1 MPDVS
6 VNETETKI
14 IAVQKFY
21 TLFKNMLDIKYIREH
36 KEEIKKNCEHR
47 LSSADIDKLL
57 SLDEKRRQIISEID
71 ILRGERNQGAKGGK
85 PTPEE
90 IEVMKQKRAKVAE
103 LEEVLLKTEEKYNEE
118 LFKVPN
124 LSHPE
129 VIISKNEDDNP
140 VLEIIGEPTKF
151 YFKPKDHVELAAN
164 LDLIDFDRATKV
176 SGAKFFY
183 FKNELALLEF
193 ALTQYCLETLYK
205 KGFTVFIT
213 PDLAKQEV
221 LRDMGY
227 NPRGESTQIYNIEN
241 SDLSLI
247 GTAEITMGGYHA
259 GEILEETELPK
270 KYVAVSH
277 CFRTEAGSYSK
288 FSKGI
293 FRVHQFTKVEMFQ
306 YVKPE
311 NSETAHKELLEI
323 EKEIYKSLEIPFR
336 VIDHCTADLGAPSIR
351 TYDLEA
357 WMPGKPNKEGRMGDW
372 AEITSTSNCTNYQ
385 ARALNIKYKKADGTK
400 EFVHM
405 LNGTAS
411 STNRPL
417 IAILE
422 NNQQADGSIKIPKIL
437 QKYLPHNLKFIKR

>member
-1 MPDVS
+1 
-6 VNETETKI
+6 
-14 IAVQKFY
+14 
-21 TLFKNMLDIKYIREH
+21 MLDIKYIREH
-36 KEEIKKNCEHR
+36 KEEVKTNCENR
-47 LSSADIDKLL
+47 LSSANIEELL
-57 SLDEKRRQIISEID
+57 VLDEQRRKMISEID
-71 ILRGERNQGAKGGK
+71 AMRTERNIGSKSK

-90 IEVMKQKRAKVAE
+90 IEVIKLKKVKIGE
-103 LEEVLLKTEEKYNEE
+103 LEIELLKIEERYSEE
-118 LFKVPN
+118 LYKVPN
-124 LSHPE
+124 LTHPD
-129 VIISKNEDDNP
+129 VVASKNEDDNP
-140 VLEIIGEPTKF
+140 VLEIFKEPVKF
-151 YFKPKDHVELAAN
+151 DFEPKDHVQLAEA

-183 FKNELALLEF
+183 FKNELALLEL
-193 ALTQYCLETLYK
+193 ALTQYCLEILYK
-205 KGFTVFIT
+205 KGFTPMIT
-213 PDLAKQEV
+213 PDLAKQEI
-221 LRDMGY
+221 LKAMGY

-247 GTAEITMGGYHA
+247 GTAEITMGGYHM
-259 GEILEETELPK
+259 GEVLEESELPK

-311 NSETAHKELLEI
+311 NSEAVHKELLEI
-323 EKEIYKSLEIPFR
+323 EKEIYQGLDIPFR
-336 VIDHCTADLGAPSIR
+336 VVDHCTADLGAPSIR
-351 TYDLEA
+351 TFDLEA
-357 WMPGKPNKEGRMGDW
+357 WMPGKPNKEGKMGDW
-372 AEITSTSNCTNYQ
+372 AEITSTSNCTDYQ

-417 IAILE
+417 IAIME
-422 NNQQADGSIKIPKIL
+422 NYQQADGSIKIPGVL
-437 QKYLPHNLKFIKR
+437 QKYLPADIKVINRR

>member
-1 MPDVS
+1 
-6 VNETETKI
+6 
-14 IAVQKFY
+14 
-21 TLFKNMLDIKYIREH
+21 MLDIKYIREH
-36 KEEIKKNCEHR
+36 KDEVKKNCENR
-47 LSSADIDKLL
+47 LSSANIDELLNIDEQRRKL
-57 SLDEKRRQIISEID
+57 IGEID
-71 ILRGERNQGAKGGK
+71 VLRGERNQGSKSK

-90 IEVMKQKRAKVAE
+90 IEKMKQKGAKIGELEAE
-103 LEEVLLKTEEKYNEE
+103 LLKIEEKYNEE
-118 LFKVPN
+118 LFKIPN
-124 LSHPE
+124 LTHPA
-129 VIISKNEDDNP
+129 VVVSKNEDDNP
-140 VLEIIGEPTKF
+140 VLEIYKEPTKF
-151 YFKPKDHVELAAN
+151 NFEPRDHVQLAEA

-193 ALTQYCLETLYK
+193 ALIQYCLELLYK
-205 KGFTVFIT
+205 KGFTPMTT

-221 LRDMGY
+221 LKAMGF

-247 GTAEITMGGYHA
+247 GTAEITMGGYHM
-259 GEILEETELPK
+259 EEVLDETELPK

-311 NSETAHKELLEI
+311 NSEIIHKELLEI
-323 EKEIYKSLEIPFR
+323 EKEIYQGLDIPFR
-336 VIDHCTADLGAPSIR
+336 VVDHCTADLGAPSIR

-357 WMPGKPNKEGRMGDW
+357 WMPGKPNKEGKMGDW
-372 AEITSTSNCTNYQ
+372 AEITSTSNCTDYQ
-385 ARALNIKYKKADGTK
+385 ARALNIKYKKTDGSK

-417 IAILE
+417 IAIME
-422 NNQQADGSIKIPKIL
+422 NYQQADGSIIIPEIL
-437 QKYLPHNLKFIKR
+437 RKYLPNNLAIIK